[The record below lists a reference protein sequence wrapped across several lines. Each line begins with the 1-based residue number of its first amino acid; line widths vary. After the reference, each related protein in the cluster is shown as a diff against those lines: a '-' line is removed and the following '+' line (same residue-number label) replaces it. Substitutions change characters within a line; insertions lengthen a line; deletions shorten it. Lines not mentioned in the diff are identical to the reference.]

1 VSTII
6 ELCTER
12 LPKYTGLDFHEGIQV
27 LSPMKK
33 GLCGVL
39 NLNQELQ
46 KALNPQA
53 RDKTEKPFREAVFRV
68 GDKVMQI
75 KNNYKM
81 KWQSISSFDKEGEGV
96 FNGDLG
102 TIMEIDN
109 EEQYMEVIF
118 DRERLVRY
126 DFSMLDELEHAY
138 ALTVHKSQGSEFPVL
153 VMPLTYG
160 PPMLMTRNLLYTGLT
175 RAKSMVVLVGKEK
188 FLQQMIANNHIVKRH
203 SGLRGRL
210 DKLNFV

>member
-1 VSTII
+1 MDS
-6 ELCTER
+6 L
-12 LPKYTGLDFHEGIQV
+12 EGIQV

-46 KALNPQA
+46 SALNPKA
-53 RDKTEKPFREAVFRV
+53 PEKTEKLHRESVFRV

-81 KWQSISSFDKEGEGV
+81 KWLSINDSQREGEGV

-102 TIMEIDN
+102 IIMYINN
-109 EEQYMEVIF
+109 EDQYMEVIF
-118 DRERLVRY
+118 DKERKVKY
-126 DFSMLDELEHAY
+126 DFTMLDELEHAY

-153 VMPLTYG
+153 VMPLTFG

-175 RAKSMVVLVGKEK
+175 RAKNMVVLVGKER
-188 FLQQMIANNHIVKRH
+188 FLQQMINNNHIIKRH

-210 DKLNFV
+210 GRWEYD